1 MNLDL
6 GKSIFLWNTPLVL
19 GGNPAA
25 IADKLIEGGFDS
37 VILKVADGSRKHV
50 TRVGVRWVEAVSR
63 ETVRVLQARGL
74 KVFGYGFCY
83 GEDIPGEAHIAI
95 SQTIALKL
103 DGYVFDVE
111 GRFEGQPDAPGR
123 ARTLGAIF
131 RSGCPTTPAIFC
143 GFAMSRS
150 WGGGTWHNV
159 ELHKAMMAWCDAGMP
174 MCYWPADPKKSVAN
188 HVANALALL
197 NETMHQWRSIT
208 QKPIYPVGRAYNG
221 DAGVA
226 SPEAMIAFDERVHEI
241 GLKGVSWWVLDQVL
255 NRLDPSIWAA
265 LKSMPGFAPPI
276 PPPPPPPLLTI
287 EERLTAIE
295 ERFDALLTIHQ
306 PGGAHL

>member
-1 MNLDL
+1 MNIDI
-6 GKSIFLWNTPLVL
+6 GKSTFLWNTPLVC
-19 GGNPAA
+19 GGNPSA
-25 IADKLIEGGFDS
+25 IADKLIEGGFDQ
-37 VILKVADGSRKHV
+37 VILKVADGAKKHV
-50 TRVGVRWVEAVSR
+50 TNVGSFIKPKWVEAVSR

-83 GEDIPGEAHIAI
+83 GVDIPGEAHIAI
-95 SQTIALKL
+95 SQTIALLKL

-111 GRFEGQPDAPGR
+111 GRFEGQSDSPGR

-143 GFAMSRS
+143 GFAMFRS
-150 WGGGTWHNV
+150 YGGGTWHNV

-174 MCYWPADPKKSVAN
+174 MCYWPADPKKSAAN

-221 DAGVA
+221 DMGVA
-226 SPEAMIAFDERVHEI
+226 SPEAMIAFDHEVHEI
-241 GLKGVSWWVLDQVL
+241 GLKGISWWVLDAAL
-255 NRLDPSIWAA
+255 KLSPTIWAA
-265 LKSMPGFAPPI
+265 LKSMPGFAPA
-276 PPPPPPPLLTI
+276 PPPSPAPAPLTL
-287 EERLTAIE
+287 EERVTALE
-295 ERFDALLTIHQ
+295 ALHL
-306 PGGAHL
+306 PGGLHP